1 MLIRYIH
8 ANGASM
14 FFLVVY
20 IHILEEFIM
29 ARIVIQDSLYGQLR
43 FYSVYYDWYSFYGL
57 YFTLG
62 QMSFW
67 AATVITNLASALPV
81 VGKPIVLWLWGG
93 FSVDMLL

>member
-1 MLIRYIH
+1 
-8 ANGASM
+8 M

-20 IHILEEFIM
+20 VHILEAYITVLM
-29 ARIVIQDSLYGQLR
+29 HIQDNLFGPLGN
-43 FYSVYYDWYSFYGL
+43 YSFCNDWYSFYGICI
-57 YFTLG
+57 TMG

-81 VGKPIVLWLWGG
+81 IGKPIVLWLWGG